1 MSMYFDARINNGNN
15 GSNDDTMFG
24 KDLKTSLGTRF
35 IVDRL
40 INDNPIVVI
49 RVFVAVVC
57 SKDKGK
63 VWATNLIIL
72 CIANSFINHMI
83 LL

>member
-1 MSMYFDARINNGNN
+1 MEKNGKMLHTFIFNEKEGVRMSMYFDARINNGNN

-24 KDLKTSLGTRF
+24 KDLKTSLKTRF

-49 RVFVAVVC
+49 RVVSC
-57 SKDKGK
+57 R
-63 VWATNLIIL
+63 
-72 CIANSFINHMI
+72 C
-83 LL
+83 LLKR

>member
-1 MSMYFDARINNGNN
+1 MLHTFIFNEKEGVRMSMYFDARINNGNN

-24 KDLKTSLGTRF
+24 KDLKTSLKTRF

-49 RVFVAVVC
+49 RVVSC
-57 SKDKGK
+57 R
-63 VWATNLIIL
+63 
-72 CIANSFINHMI
+72 C
-83 LL
+83 LLKR